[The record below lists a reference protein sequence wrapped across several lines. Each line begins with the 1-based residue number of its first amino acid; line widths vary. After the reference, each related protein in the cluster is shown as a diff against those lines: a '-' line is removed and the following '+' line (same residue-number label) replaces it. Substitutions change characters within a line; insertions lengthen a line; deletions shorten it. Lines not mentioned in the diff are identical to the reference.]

1 MRTSRLLVASLLLVP
16 LLASAATFPDV
27 PSTSPYADAIAT
39 LVQNGVIRGNPDGTF
54 HPKNPVNRAA
64 MLKMLYLAAGR
75 TASPAN
81 GRCFGKEFTADA
93 WFASYVCD
101 AFEHGFISGYGDGTF
116 RPNSAVTF
124 AEGIKMAFTVFEF
137 GVNDVIQD
145 DIAAAGLPHANPKAW
160 YGKYLVAA
168 VKQGI
173 LPLTGIDNA
182 QFYPDDPME
191 RQQAAALVYAAWQA
205 SLSVGATVS
214 SSSSEASAASEA
226 SMTQTSSSSSAA
238 SASAHSSSSSAK
250 ANPPKPDIHAVN
262 FPFKESWQFSGPNS
276 LSYKFRLASSTVASI
291 QASLV
296 NAVHAQLTCR
306 LFHVQSDGFS
316 PEYYLGYQEN
326 QSCFLLN
333 ALTAGDYQLD
343 LRATVQ
349 NAAFM
354 VSAAVG
360 KGDGNDG
367 ISQASPIAL
376 GQVRTADLGPNDLE
390 DWYVFTV
397 KDPTGN
403 GVPLTVQTVS
413 ASQVTCLI
421 YPWTDV
427 DIYGFAGPL
436 CSQEYAF
443 PGGTY
448 YLRIGHGLVRGSRQ
462 TYTLQVK

>member
-1 MRTSRLLVASLLLVP
+1 MRFARLFTASLLLFP
-16 LLASAATFPDV
+16 LLAHAATFPDV

-54 HPKNPVNRAA
+54 RPKNPVNRAA
-64 MLKMLYLAAGR
+64 ILKMLYLAAGK

-81 GRCFGKEFTADA
+81 GTCFGKEFTADA

-101 AFEHGFISGYGDGTF
+101 AFEHGFIRGYGDGTF
-116 RPNSAVTF
+116 RPNNTVTF
-124 AEGIKMAFTVFEF
+124 AEGLKMAFTVFGF
-137 GVNDVIQD
+137 GVNDVTHD

-168 VKQGI
+168 SQQGI

-205 SLSVGATVS
+205 SLSVGATMS

-226 SMTQTSSSSSAA
+226 SMTQTGSSSSAV
-238 SASAHSSSSSAK
+238 SASSRASSSSTK
-250 ANPPKPDIHAVN
+250 ANPPKPDIHTMN
-262 FPFKESWQFSGPNS
+262 FPFTESWQLSPYAI
-276 LSYKFRLASSTVASI
+276 SYKFRLASPTVVNI
-291 QASLV
+291 QTSLV
-296 NAVHAQLTCR
+296 NAGSAQITCR
-306 LFHVQSDGFS
+306 LFHVQADGFS

-349 NAAFM
+349 NAAFT

-367 ISQASPIAL
+367 LSQALPIAL
-376 GQVRTADLGPNDLE
+376 RQVRTADLASNDLE

-403 GVPLTVQTVS
+403 GVPLTVQTIS

-427 DIYGFAGPL
+427 DIYGFAGPV
-436 CSQEYAF
+436 CNQQYSF
-443 PGGTY
+443 PAGTY
-448 YLRIGHGLVRGSRQ
+448 YVRIGHGINRAMRQ